1 MNWEGWVFTVAL
13 LFCVFAIITY
23 EPREQ
28 KKCDILHPVGAPIA
42 DRCENY

>member
-1 MNWEGWVFTVAL
+1 MNWESWVFTVAL
-13 LFCVFAIITY
+13 LFCVVAIIMY

-28 KKCDILHPVGAPIA
+28 KKCDILHPAGAPIA

>member
-1 MNWEGWVFTVAL
+1 MNWESWVFTVAL
-13 LFCVFAIITY
+13 LFCVVALIMY